1 MQIRKLDKTGHGEG
15 QRWVYYLIEQ
25 LFDLGIFFAKKL
37 CEKVFGVGQHNI
49 VPGSGENFATVMEEK
64 LDRGE
69 EGVEVNTELD
79 LKSLSIY
86 SVFMNYHW

>member
-1 MQIRKLDKTGHGEG
+1 MEH
-15 QRWVYYLIEQ
+15 
-25 LFDLGIFFAKKL
+25 LFDLGLFLARKL

-69 EGVEVNTELD
+69 EGVDVNTDLD
-79 LKSLSIY
+79 LNWLSIY
-86 SVFMNYHW
+86 SVSLNCHW